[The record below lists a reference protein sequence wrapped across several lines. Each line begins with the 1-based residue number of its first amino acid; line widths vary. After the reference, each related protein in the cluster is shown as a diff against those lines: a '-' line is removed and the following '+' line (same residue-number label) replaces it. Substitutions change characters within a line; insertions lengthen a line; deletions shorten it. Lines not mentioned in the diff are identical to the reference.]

1 MRYSKGYTL
10 IELLVV
16 IAIIGIVMGT
26 AFAGYRTFNARQLVV
41 TSGKELLVALR
52 QAQSA
57 ASSGT
62 KTPDSCRT
70 TPLEGHRITVA
81 ASDLNA
87 YTVYEVYRAPC
98 NGGSALYPVKTVR
111 LNPLVRFSG
120 AFSITFLGLSGGA
133 TLSGATPQTIR
144 VCNNNCAAGAINYS
158 ISVSKVGSIQD
169 LGAT

>member
-16 IAIIGIVMGT
+16 VAIIGIVMSA

-52 QAQSA
+52 QAQSG

-62 KTPDSCRT
+62 KTPNSCRT
-70 TPLEGHRITVA
+70 TPLEGHRIEVV
-81 ASDLNA
+81 ASDLNS
-87 YTVYEVYRAPC
+87 YSVYEVYRAAC
-98 NGGSALYPVKTVR
+98 NAGSTLYFVKTVR
-111 LNPLVRFSG
+111 LAPSVRFSG
-120 AFSITFLGLSGGA
+120 AFAVTFLGLSGGA

-144 VCNNNCAAGAINYS
+144 VCNNNCAAGAVNYS

-169 LGAT
+169 LGVT